1 MKQRTEGLSLELCEQ
16 VLSKVAKFHAASVVY
31 YEQVTI
37 FYHRIESFKL
47 HLNYFVQ
54 NGPYP
59 EDFKEGIFSEKLKED
74 MEAYCA
80 PLLESYIQAL
90 EDLGF
95 PLEVR
100 EALVSLPFTD
110 YFKYGNFI
118 LF

>member
-1 MKQRTEGLSLELCEQ
+1 MK
-16 VLSKVAKFHAASVVY
+16 
-31 YEQVTI
+31 I
-37 FYHRIESFKL
+37 

-59 EDFKEGIFSEKLKED
+59 EDFKEGILSEKLKED
-74 MEAYCA
+74 MEAYYA

-100 EALVSLPFTD
+100 EALVSLLFTNCLKHLN
-110 YFKYGNFI
+110 FKLI
-118 LF
+118 